1 MRYQP
6 TTIRSLGV
14 YLRLNSSLQI
24 YFASIQFYLRFI
36 CMHININKSKWR
48 ILRIRIPEI
57 SEIKGCMAHKTYS
70 IWNKSKKVNTLY
82 SSLYSAIKY
91 ALKIIPNPWISRNL
105 NAMINVS
112 ITCIQV
118 WFTVKKGLARV
129 IGKED
134 SDIDKI
140 IFDKYLIMYDYILG
154 QFIYF
159 SLQIIIKNQMFDY
172 LGYSLLNKRH
182 LCWKFHFII

>member
-1 MRYQP
+1 
-6 TTIRSLGV
+6 
-14 YLRLNSSLQI
+14 
-24 YFASIQFYLRFI
+24 
-36 CMHININKSKWR
+36 
-48 ILRIRIPEI
+48 
-57 SEIKGCMAHKTYS
+57 
-70 IWNKSKKVNTLY
+70 
-82 SSLYSAIKY
+82 
-91 ALKIIPNPWISRNL
+91 
-105 NAMINVS
+105 
-112 ITCIQV
+112 
-118 WFTVKKGLARV
+118 LARV

-182 LCWKFHFII
+182 LC